1 MSMRAR
7 ILRALFR
14 ISYSFRIPMLSDVFQ
29 KGRVKI
35 LMYHGIPTSEHFK
48 GVTNFNGYNIPE
60 REFEQHLIYLK
71 RHCNVIS
78 LSDML
83 AECNWSKTKTN
94 IVLTFDDGYENNYSN
109 AFRLLTRYELPATF
123 ALTTAFVCQREPLWN
138 DIVEYAVTNSLKS
151 RIRFQWDD
159 DYYEWPLT
167 SLAGRVQL
175 YQWLIQKCLQVDQTR
190 RGALL
195 DMAVEELGVSDM
207 PDILFQDEDYRPLT
221 RAQIKEMVDSGLA
234 EFASHSLHHYA
245 LPRLETKLRS
255 REFLE
260 SKSQIEALTGMP
272 CTNFTIPGGAYDPE
286 ILDEAFQA
294 GYECVLTSDLGL
306 ATRGRQVLNRN
317 AILRE
322 PGLHR
327 FTDTVHGPISELIQA
342 VGGFRTI

>member
-1 MSMRAR
+1 MRVRIRSM
-7 ILRALFR
+7 LFR
-14 ISYSFRIPMLSDVFQ
+14 TSYALGIPLLSDVFQ

-35 LMYHGIPTSEHFK
+35 LMYHGIPIREHFK

-60 REFEQHLIYLK
+60 REFEEHLIYLK
-71 RHCNVIS
+71 KRCHVIS
-78 LSDML
+78 FSDML
-83 AECNWSKTKTN
+83 AERNWSKTKTN

-123 ALTTAFVCQREPLWN
+123 ALATAFVCQREPLWN
-138 DIVEYAVTNSLKS
+138 DIVEYAVTSSLKS

-159 DYYEWPLT
+159 DYYEWALT
-167 SLAGRVQL
+167 SLARRVQL
-175 YQWLIQKCLQVDQTR
+175 YQWLMQKCLQVDQTR

-195 DMAVEELGVSDM
+195 DTVVQELGIPDM
-207 PDILFQDEDYRPLT
+207 PGVLLQYEDYRPLT
-221 RAQIKEMVDSGLA
+221 RKQIKEMVASGLA

-255 REFLE
+255 HEFLE
-260 SKSQIEALTGMP
+260 SKSQVEALTGMP
-272 CTNFTIPGGAYDPE
+272 CTNFTVPGGAYDQE

-306 ATRGRQVLNRN
+306 ATRGRRVLNRN
-317 AILRE
+317 AVLRE

-342 VGGFRTI
+342 VSGFRTI

>member
-94 IVLTFDDGYENNYSN
+94 IVLTFDDGYENHYSN

-159 DYYEWPLT
+159 DYFEWPLT

-195 DMAVEELGVSDM
+195 DMAVEELEVSDM

-245 LPRLETKLRS
+245 
-255 REFLE
+255 
-260 SKSQIEALTGMP
+260 
-272 CTNFTIPGGAYDPE
+272 
-286 ILDEAFQA
+286 
-294 GYECVLTSDLGL
+294 
-306 ATRGRQVLNRN
+306 
-317 AILRE
+317 
-322 PGLHR
+322 
-327 FTDTVHGPISELIQA
+327 
-342 VGGFRTI
+342 

>member
-7 ILRALFR
+7 IRSTLLR
-14 ISYSFRIPMLSDVFQ
+14 ISYSFGIPLLSDVFQ

-35 LMYHGIPTSEHFK
+35 LMYHGIPIREHFK

-71 RHCNVIS
+71 KRCHVIS
-78 LSDML
+78 FSDML
-83 AECNWSKTKTN
+83 AERNWSKTRTN

-159 DYYEWPLT
+159 DYYEWSLT
-167 SLAGRVQL
+167 SLSERIQL
-175 YQWLIQKCLQVDQTR
+175 YQWLMNKCLQVDQTR

-221 RAQIKEMVDSGLA
+221 RKQIKEMVGSGLA

-245 LPRLETKLRS
+245 LPKLEAELR
-255 REFLE
+255 RDEFRE
-260 SKSQIEALTGMP
+260 SKSQVEALTGTP
-272 CTNFTIPGGAYDPE
+272 CTNFTVPGGAYDQE

-306 ATRGRQVLNRN
+306 ATRGRRVLNRN
-317 AILRE
+317 AVLRE

-342 VGGFRTI
+342 VSGFRTI